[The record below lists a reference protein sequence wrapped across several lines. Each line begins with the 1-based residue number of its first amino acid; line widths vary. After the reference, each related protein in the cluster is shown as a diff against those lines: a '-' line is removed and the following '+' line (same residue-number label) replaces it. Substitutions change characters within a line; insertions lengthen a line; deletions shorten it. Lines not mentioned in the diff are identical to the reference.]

1 MLLLCL
7 NPPLKNCK
15 GIQKAVSFSAH
26 RTESCIIHRFQ
37 QPGVFVV
44 VVECTT
50 SDWHV
55 TAQKSITIQEP
66 IGEFRV
72 AKCYGSNVTTDGTKC
87 NILYGS
93 PAQIQLGLETG
104 ESCFTIKVC

>member
-1 MLLLCL
+1 MILLYL

-15 GIQKAVSFSAH
+15 GIVSFSGH
-26 RTESCIIHRFQ
+26 RTESSIIHRFQ

-55 TAQKSITIQEP
+55 TAQKTIIIQEP
-66 IGEFRV
+66 VGEFRV

-93 PAQIQLGLETG
+93 PLQLQLGLETG
-104 ESCFTIKVC
+104 ESFFTIRVC